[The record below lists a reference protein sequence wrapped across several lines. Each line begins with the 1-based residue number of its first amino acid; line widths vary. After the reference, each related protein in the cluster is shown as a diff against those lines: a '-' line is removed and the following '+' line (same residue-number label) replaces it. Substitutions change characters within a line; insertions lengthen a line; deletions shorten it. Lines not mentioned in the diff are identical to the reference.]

1 MGRSH
6 FFITEYSS
14 SNLWAGNLRAL
25 QMMSL
30 VDVKA
35 KLNGF
40 LQKGEMVDS
49 EHCPVR
55 NVLSRVG
62 DKWSVLVLL
71 TLAEGVHRFM
81 ELKSAIGDISQRVL
95 TQTLRQ
101 LERDGLV
108 HRCVYPTVPPKVEY
122 GLTPLGQSL
131 LEPLNGMIQWALT
144 HRDTIKAARTTYDT
158 RRAYPSERE

>member
-1 MGRSH
+1 
-6 FFITEYSS
+6 
-14 SNLWAGNLRAL
+14 
-25 QMMSL
+25 MMSL
-30 VDVKA
+30 VDIKA

-40 LQKGEMVDS
+40 LLKGDDVDA

-71 TLAEGVHRFM
+71 TLAERVHRFM

-108 HRCVYPTVPPKVEY
+108 HRCIYPTVPPKVEY
-122 GLTPLGQSL
+122 ALTPLGRSL
-131 LEPLNGMIQWALT
+131 LDPLNGMIQWALS
-144 HRDTIKAARTTYDT
+144 HHDAIKAARVAYDT
-158 RRAYPSERE
+158 GESHTAQRQASLYDG